1 MDILY
6 VVGTGSLWQD
16 NELRYSL
23 RCLAQYGINVGRVF
37 IVGHKPAFVSDEVTH
52 IPCDDPY
59 DMAHK
64 NILHKVL
71 YAIEH
76 SDIAPHF
83 LISSDDHFY
92 INFTDFDKLPV
103 YYRNLTIPDGIP
115 FNQQTNPYF
124 HSLVET
130 RKLLER
136 HGLPIFQTNP
146 HCNTHFDVEMYRAH
160 KDIFDE
166 CFTLKHGGEL
176 NCVMGNLL
184 IAAGAQPEFF
194 HDSKVSGKY
203 NTQAAF
209 MARIQDANCV
219 SGTPRIG
226 NTYLANWLIRHFPN
240 KCRFEK

>member
-6 VVGTGSLWQD
+6 VVGNGSLWQD

-23 RCLAQYGINVGRVF
+23 RCLAYYGINVGRVF
-37 IVGHKPAFVSDEVTH
+37 IVGHKPAFVNDEVTF

-92 INFTDFDKLPV
+92 IKHTDFDRLPV
-103 YYRNLTIPDGIP
+103 YYREWAIPERVP
-115 FNQQTNPYF
+115 FDKMSNPYN

-130 RKLLER
+130 RRLLER
-136 HGLPIFQTNP
+136 HGLPVYQTNP
-146 HCNTHFDVEMYRAH
+146 HCNTHFDVAVYRAH

-166 CFTLKHGGEL
+166 CFTLPHGGEL

-184 IAAGAQPEFF
+184 IASGVVPAHF
-194 HDSKVSGKY
+194 HDSKVGGRY
-203 NTQAAF
+203 NTQTAF
-209 MARIQDANCV
+209 MMRIQDANCV
-219 SGTPRIG
+219 SGVPRIG

-240 KCRFEK
+240 KCRFER